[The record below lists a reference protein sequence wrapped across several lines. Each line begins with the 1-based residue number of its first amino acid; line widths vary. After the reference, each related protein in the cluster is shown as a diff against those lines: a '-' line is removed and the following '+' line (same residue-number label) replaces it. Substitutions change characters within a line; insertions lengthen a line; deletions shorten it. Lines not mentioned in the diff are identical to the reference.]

1 LSTDPI
7 RRRTACL
14 LAAGLLLAAVL
25 GGCRLWRLERR
36 LDPANADFLNKVR
49 YIVTSEERRIFLE
62 LPDDDKPAFIEEF
75 WKRRDPDP
83 GTEENE
89 FKDEFFRRMD
99 EANHQ
104 FISEGIPG
112 WLTDRGRILILFGP
126 PTDKFIE
133 SMSGDP
139 ETRCLEV
146 WYYGNFPVL
155 FVDSSCTGHFV
166 LATLDLTAISGL
178 NLTYMHA
185 FNRAQFD
192 LQTPPAEDKKRF
204 DVRARLMGAE
214 RSAAEL
220 HALVVIDVPYNR
232 IWFKSE
238 GSRLFTDIETA
249 VEILD
254 GSRKTVRAWKSV
266 SAISLEENELREK
279 WGKSHTIE
287 VPIAVEAADELLRLG
302 TGPVTLLVA
311 VTNKTG
317 NEISR
322 KMIEFR

>member
-1 LSTDPI
+1 MI
-7 RRRTACL
+7 RS
-14 LAAGLLLAAVL
+14 AAGRPASSRPALRPRSPSL

-36 LDPANADFLNKVR
+36 LDPVNADFLNKVR
-49 YIVTSEERRIFLE
+49 YIVTAEERRIFLE
-62 LPDDDKPAFIEEF
+62 LPDDDKPAFIEGF
-75 WKRRDPDP
+75 WERRDPDP

-99 EANHQ
+99 EANRL

-126 PTDKFIE
+126 PTDKVVE
-133 SMSGDP
+133 SMTGDP

-155 FVDSSCTGHFV
+155 FVDSSCTGHFT

-204 DVRARLMGAE
+204 DVRARLTGAK
-214 RSAAEL
+214 RAAEGL
-220 HALVVIDVPYNR
+220 SALVVIEVPYDR

-238 GSRLFTDIETA
+238 GTRLFTDIETA

-254 GSRKTVRAWKSV
+254 GSRKTVREWKSV
-266 SAISLEENELREK
+266 SAISLEESELREK
-279 WGKSHTIE
+279 WGKSYAIE

-302 TGPVTLLVA
+302 TGPVTVQVT

>member
-1 LSTDPI
+1 MSSDPI
-7 RRRTACL
+7 RRRTAGL
-14 LAAGLLLAAVL
+14 VAAGLVLVVAL

-36 LDPANADFLNKVR
+36 LDPVNSDFLNKVR
-49 YIVTSEERRIFLE
+49 YIVTTEERRIFLE
-62 LPDDDKPAFIEEF
+62 LPDDDKPAFIEGF
-75 WKRRDPDP
+75 WERRDPDP

-89 FKDEFFRRMD
+89 FKDEYFQRMD
-99 EANHQ
+99 EANRL

-126 PTDKFIE
+126 PTDKVVE

-139 ETRCLEV
+139 ETRCMEI
-146 WYYGNFPVL
+146 WYYGNFPVI
-155 FVDSSCTGHFV
+155 FIDSSCTGHYT
-166 LATLDLTAISGL
+166 LATMDLTAISGL
-178 NLTYMHA
+178 SLAYMHA
-185 FNRAQFD
+185 FNQAQYER
-192 LQTPPAEDKKRF
+192 QTPPAEDKKKF
-204 DVRARLMGAE
+204 DVRARLTGAK
-214 RSAAEL
+214 RAAEGL
-220 HALVVIDVPYNR
+220 SALVVIEVPYDR

-254 GSRKTVRAWKSV
+254 ANRKTVRAWTKV
-266 SAISLEENELREK
+266 AAISLEENELREK
-279 WGKSHTIE
+279 WGKSHTID

-302 TGPVTLLVA
+302 SGPVTVQVA